1 VEGSI
6 QATIA
11 LLLAVPLFF
20 WALNKWGPVR
30 GTLYGILGGM
40 MFLPEHANLKLPLM
54 PEFGKHR
61 IIMVAILLAVAFG
74 KLRLRGKAEWWI
86 WPLLGA
92 AFLAG
97 VMVWQTNLDPLRY
110 GPKLIE
116 PLNFKDGMYVAL
128 SGLLGGP
135 LAVYL
140 GMRLFRDE
148 RDMDEWL
155 LVLTK
160 LGVIYSLFILVEL
173 RFSPQWHTWV
183 YGYAGHDQF
192 LQTMR
197 FGGYRPQVFTAHGL
211 ACSLLMLGT
220 AMPAVLLARYREKIW
235 KKPSKWVAWWL
246 ILIVVACKSTG
257 VWLYGIIGFPLARWG
272 GAKAML
278 RISVAIAILVCAYPG
293 LRIVD
298 KFPTQMILDYAAM
311 IQEDRM
317 FSLKFR
323 FDNETVLIE
332 HALKKPWFGW
342 GYSYGRNLL
351 YDETGYSISTTD
363 GGWIIAFG
371 GAGVLGLIID
381 LGLPVFAIFTIWG
394 RIKKIRDTRARTTV
408 GVLTLYL
415 AFMLL
420 DVIPNAAFNWLQFYM
435 AGALCGITQTLASRK
450 KPAPPKKRKAEEP
463 PEERATLDPEPSR
476 PEPIN
481 V

>member
-1 VEGSI
+1 
-6 QATIA
+6 
-11 LLLAVPLFF
+11 
-20 WALNKWGPVR
+20 
-30 GTLYGILGGM
+30 
-40 MFLPEHANLKLPLM
+40 
-54 PEFGKHR
+54 
-61 IIMVAILLAVAFG
+61 
-74 KLRLRGKAEWWI
+74 
-86 WPLLGA
+86 
-92 AFLAG
+92 
-97 VMVWQTNLDPLRY
+97 
-110 GPKLIE
+110 
-116 PLNFKDGMYVAL
+116 
-128 SGLLGGP
+128 
-135 LAVYL
+135 
-140 GMRLFRDE
+140 
-148 RDMDEWL
+148 
-155 LVLTK
+155 
-160 LGVIYSLFILVEL
+160 
-173 RFSPQWHTWV
+173 
-183 YGYAGHDQF
+183 
-192 LQTMR
+192 
-197 FGGYRPQVFTAHGL
+197 
-211 ACSLLMLGT
+211 
-220 AMPAVLLARYREKIW
+220 
-235 KKPSKWVAWWL
+235 
-246 ILIVVACKSTG
+246 
-257 VWLYGIIGFPLARWG
+257 
-272 GAKAML
+272 ML